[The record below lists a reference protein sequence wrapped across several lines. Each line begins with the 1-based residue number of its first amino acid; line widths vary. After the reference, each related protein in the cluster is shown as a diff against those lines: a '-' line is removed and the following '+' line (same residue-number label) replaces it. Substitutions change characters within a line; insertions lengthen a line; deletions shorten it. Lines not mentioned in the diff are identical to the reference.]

1 MAKMTAST
9 YMCRVAIALLILM
22 PGSYQAEIV
31 HFVPASSLN
40 LTVPADVKV
49 REPVSVHVSL
59 QQSINTIGPHFVS
72 VTLDSSLVHANWSTF
87 DFRSTKLQNLAHGLS
102 PSYLRLGGTTA
113 DALIFQSDSSH
124 PSHGGEG
131 KPVEFK
137 SHPIFNMTT
146 KQFDDINHF
155 ARTVGWDFIMDLN
168 ALIRFPN
175 GSWDPSNAQE
185 LLRYGSAK
193 NYSIVGFQLGN
204 EYDLYHSAFN
214 YTVLPSQLA
223 KDVLTLSQVL
233 AKFPLYSSS
242 FIVGPETASNNN
254 NFFHGFLASGGA
266 TVVRAGSLHHYYMK
280 GSTAVL
286 KNYTDVGVLN
296 RLVGYLQSALSQTRS
311 VVPDLPVWLSET
323 SSSYGGGTPN
333 ITDRFVAGF
342 VWLDKLGVS
351 STMGLNAVFRQTFY
365 GGNYPLLDTHL
376 NPNPDYWLTLLFK
389 RLIRG
394 PVFNVTGASDVRMYA
409 ACANPDS
416 FSLGALVIYFLN
428 PNNYYAPFNLSQFP
442 GQELRLYILTAGD
455 SAGLMSKFSALNG
468 AKLLMNGNELPHLSP
483 ATQTHGPVIMPP
495 YSFGFVVLPNAAVTL
510 CRDI

>member
-137 SHPIFNMTT
+137 SHPIFNMT
-146 KQFDDINHF
+146 K
-155 ARTVGWDFIMDLN
+155 
-168 ALIRFPN
+168 
-175 GSWDPSNAQE
+175 
-185 LLRYGSAK
+185 
-193 NYSIVGFQLGN
+193 
-204 EYDLYHSAFN
+204 YDLYHSAFN

-254 NFFHGFLASGGA
+254 NFFHGNTDNIIFSFLASGGA